1 MIKKMRAT
9 GAMAVMGLIACGMV
23 HAQQHNTLTTQ
34 EKAQGWQLLFDGS
47 SLRGWHSYNAKMPG
61 KDWKVGDGA
70 IRLEKQPSDPQ
81 ADFQDLVTD
90 GEFGNFDLKLSWK
103 MSPCADSGVMFF
115 VHESPKYQYTFET
128 GPEMQIADLACT
140 KPDSRVLYER
150 SGDLFDL
157 ISSDVE
163 WVNEA
168 GQWND
173 FEIIADHGHVQ
184 FFQNGHKVIDTQLW
198 NEDWKRLVARTKFK
212 AWPDFAT
219 FHEGH
224 ISLQGT
230 EDKGVTPIRFWFRDI
245 KIRKL

>member
-1 MIKKMRAT
+1 MYKQRAKSMVAIT
-9 GAMAVMGLIACGMV
+9 GLVLCGMV
-23 HAQQHNTLTTQ
+23 HAQQHNALTAQ

-47 SLRGWHSYNAKMPG
+47 SLHGWHSYLQKGPG
-61 KDWKVGDGA
+61 KDWKVSDGA
-70 IRLEKQPSDPQ
+70 ILMEKRPHDPE

-90 GEFGNFDLKLSWK
+90 AEFGNFDLKLSWK
-103 MSPCADSGVMFF
+103 MSPCADSGVMFY

-140 KPDSRVLYER
+140 KPDSRVLKER

-173 FEIIADHGHVQ
+173 FEIKADHGHIQ
-184 FFQNGHKVIDTQLW
+184 FFQNGHKVVDTHLW
-198 NEDWKRLVARTKFK
+198 DDGWKQLVAHSKFT
-212 AWPDFAT
+212 AWPDFAA

-230 EDKGVTPIRFWFRDI
+230 EDKGDVPIRLWFRDI
-245 KIRKL
+245 KVRKL